1 VKTPISTA
9 SIPTIIYVAQEKIG
23 YHIIWGFVEVLLDS
37 PRAEE
42 RKSKNKNDNKL
53 YGERDID

>member
-1 VKTPISTA
+1 M
-9 SIPTIIYVAQEKIG
+9 PTIIYLAQEKIG
-23 YHIIWGFVEVLLDS
+23 YRIIWGFVEVLLDS
-37 PRAEE
+37 PPAEK